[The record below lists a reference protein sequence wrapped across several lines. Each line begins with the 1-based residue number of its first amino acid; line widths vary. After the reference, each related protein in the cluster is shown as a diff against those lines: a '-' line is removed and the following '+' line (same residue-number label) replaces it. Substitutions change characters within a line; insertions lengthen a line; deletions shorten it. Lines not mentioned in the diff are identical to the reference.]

1 MTEGDELRD
10 WLKWITGG
18 IIGFLI
24 LFWQWMERK
33 LERATDAIDKL
44 REDTRDD
51 RHELVDKKIEPVLAE
66 IRKQLLDHGT
76 RLTKLE
82 RNGHD

>member
-1 MTEGDELRD
+1 MTEGDELRE

-33 LERATDAIDKL
+33 IERMGDRLDKL
-44 REDTRDD
+44 REDTRSD
-51 RHELVDKKIEPVLAE
+51 RHDLADKIHGEMTKIDGE
-66 IRKQLLDHGT
+66 IDSHST

-82 RNGHD
+82 KNGH